1 MRATR
6 GLGVREAFGGRRI
19 ARREFLRMGAGGLA
33 GAALLAAIAVAMF
46 RFSRKLPIGKFFA
59 YSSALIAV
67 LAVVLAGK
75 GIAAIQEAGLLGVT
89 PLAGGPRIAVLGIY
103 PTLEGLAA
111 QAATLAALL
120 LGFGWNRRTSRRLAV
135 A

>member
-1 MRATR
+1 MSAE
-6 GLGVREAFGGRRI
+6 GNVAALI
-19 ARREFLRMGAGGLA
+19 AGGVA
-33 GAALLAAIAVAMF
+33 GLVILAAVAIAMF
-46 RFSRKLPIGKFFA
+46 RFSARLPIAKFFA

-75 GIAAIQEAGLLGVT
+75 GVAALQEAGLLGVT
-89 PLAGGPRIAVLGIY
+89 PVAAAPRIEILGLY

-111 QAATLAALL
+111 QAATLIILL
-120 LGFGWNRRTSRRLAV
+120 LGFAWNRRESRKLAV